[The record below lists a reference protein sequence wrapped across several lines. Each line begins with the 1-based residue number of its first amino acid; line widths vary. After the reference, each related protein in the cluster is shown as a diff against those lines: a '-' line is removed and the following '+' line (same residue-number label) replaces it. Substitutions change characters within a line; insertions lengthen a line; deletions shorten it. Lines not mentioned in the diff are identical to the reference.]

1 MNDTDIIIRSHI
13 NCIQPIDFQPNS
25 VDGMVV
31 DKVSVDEMACCPFA
45 QALSQAKWEVKI
57 DKMLDLNRSWHS
69 ESIHTDRKIY

>member
-1 MNDTDIIIRSHI
+1 
-13 NCIQPIDFQPNS
+13 
-25 VDGMVV
+25 MVV

-45 QALSQAKWEVKI
+45 QALGQAKWEVKI